1 MITSAIALLTLS
13 SFSQATLCQLHPE
26 DPRITAIEWEAWAEW
41 QSQQTKEEI
50 RHQEDLKGD
59 AELGK
64 KYAERADKELKA
76 SKDQAAIDRVN
87 RVAGE
92 LASIAN
98 ANAITV
104 LWGDKRLN
112 PYAYQIKVVEK
123 DEVNAF
129 SLPGGYI
136 YVYDGLLKFCDS
148 DDELAGVLAHEI
160 AHASCRHLATLQKE
174 QSKVDIFTLP
184 LILISLL
191 AGGEAGSG
199 GIMLGTLANQA
210 LASGWGQNAERAADY
225 AGFQYILKSKY
236 NPVGMLTFMEKLGRN
251 QRTLEAID
259 WGIYRT
265 HPPSKERATAIE
277 SYIMGAQ
284 LPVKRSQVSTDYRAA
299 VAVDVKGAISL
310 KFATR
315 TLFPLGGDQAKA
327 RADALIPVLND
338 FFDNVPD
345 LFEVSVSG
353 KSTITYRRQPLL
365 TLTEADASAANVSL
379 DELTG
384 SAARAIKRELY
395 LLAFRVWDSK

>member
-1 MITSAIALLTLS
+1 MITSALALLTFGS
-13 SFSQATLCQLHPE
+13 MSQASVCLLHPA
-26 DPRITAIEWEAWAEW
+26 DPKIAAIESAAWAEW
-41 QSQQTKEEI
+41 QDQKSKEEA

-59 AELGK
+59 VEMGK
-64 KYAERADKELKA
+64 KYAEKADKELKA
-76 SKDQAAIDRVN
+76 SKNQEAIDRVN

-92 LASIAN
+92 LAAIAN
-98 ANAITV
+98 ANPITV

-136 YVYDGLLKFCDS
+136 YVYDGLLKFCES

-191 AGGEAGSG
+191 SGGEAGQG
-199 GIMLGTLANQA
+199 GILLGTLANQA

-225 AGFQYILKSKY
+225 AGFQYTLKSKY

-251 QRTLEAID
+251 QRTIEAID

-265 HPPSKERATAIE
+265 HPPSKERASAIE
-277 SYIMGAQ
+277 SYILGAQ
-284 LPVKRSQVSTDYRAA
+284 LPVRRSQVSTDYRAT
-299 VAVDVKGAISL
+299 VAVDVSGVVSI

-315 TLFPLGGDQAKA
+315 SLFTLGGELAKT
-327 RADALIPVLND
+327 RAEAMVPVLNE

-353 KSTITYRRQPLL
+353 TSTITYRRQPLL
-365 TLTEADASAANVSL
+365 TLTEEDAAATKVSL
-379 DELTG
+379 DDLTG
-384 SAARAIKRELY
+384 AAARAIKRELY
-395 LLAFRVWDSK
+395 LLAFRVWDAR